1 MAENVNALILPIG
14 ADVTQ
19 FQKSINDVKDRI
31 KELSSTIKATPF
43 NLVTQGQRDEL
54 AGLINTLDRLN
65 NSVQQTSAQ
74 FDKSVGSTKG
84 ARTALTSL
92 SLVAQDA
99 PFGFIAIQNNLP
111 AVISSFGELSKSA
124 GGLKGALSQIGS
136 ALVGPAG
143 LFLAFS
149 AVTGA
154 VTFAIQKYGSLGAA
168 FDALTGNTNEFT
180 EAIRKADKSLSEYN
194 KNARNNIELRN
205 DAIGSVEDEII
216 KVNTLAD
223 VLRSSTSSERQKQGA
238 LAELK
243 KANDEYF
250 GKLNAQKIDIDL
262 LNESIGKYT
271 ESLIKN
277 KVAQNLAS
285 EAAGVFTE
293 FLKQNQLAV
302 DITQQINKLSE
313 QYPNLTKRVKDY
325 FDAQER
331 IVKQGGTGFGPTG
344 EVKRFIELNDQLKA
358 VNVNVKST
366 ANAYG
371 TLKTQADAAF
381 KAASEFLDLGKNG
394 NGVGIKAKDILK
406 LDTQELDAAFNLK
419 DIKSRINE
427 YGNILLNVNN
437 TEKQRSNALKE
448 LIAINPAF
456 ANTLSLNKS
465 RLEEN
470 KLAIEDNIR
479 SLNVLIQQRE
489 FDKRATEV
497 NNQFLKEQ
505 EKQRERNIQAEE
517 KEADAIISLAM
528 ANDKLTSSGKQVFL
542 TNGEFFKQIADGV
555 EVIEM
560 LKKALNLE
568 DAYNKALENLVN
580 FGEFQRKEIDKIVKD
595 LRFLQ
600 EPLEG
605 LFTTFFDGASA
616 DWKSFADDVIK
627 QIKRVTAALLAK
639 SLIQGL
645 ANIFAPGAGSLISGG
660 LKGISDAGLLDFLG
674 SGGVKNPSFGGV
686 SGGPLQMAGAVNLSL
701 RGSDLVGSINRT
713 NATINRVG

>member
-54 AGLINTLDRLN
+54 AGLIDTLDKLN
-65 NSVQQTSAQ
+65 TSVAKTSSTFGQ
-74 FDKSVGSTKG
+74 SEGPTKG

-92 SLVAQDA
+92 SLIAQDL

-111 AVISSFGELSKSA
+111 AVIQSFGQLSAAS
-124 GGLKGALSQIGS
+124 GGLKAALGQIGS

-149 AVTGA
+149 VVTAGI
-154 VTFAIQKYGSLGAA
+154 TFAVQKYGSLSNAITA
-168 FDALTGNTNEFT
+168 IVSDNEDLAKT
-180 EAIRKADKSLSEYN
+180 IA
-194 KNARNNIELRN
+194 
-205 DAIGSVEDEII
+205 
-216 KVNTLAD
+216 KVNKEYESYNNSLD
-223 VLRSSTSSERQKQGA
+223 NL
-238 LAELK
+238 ELSVRK
-243 KANDEYF
+243 
-250 GKLNAQKIDIDL
+250 
-262 LNESIGKYT
+262 
-271 ESLIKN
+271 
-277 KVAQNLAS
+277 S
-285 EAAGVFTE
+285 EAADAGKIETIKILTETVTNLENSELKRSTALNNLKSIDKDYYGSFTTSAEDSEKLRKATDKLTESIIRQAKIKGLEGRITEITTALLDVEDAQAQIAPAFTE
-293 FLKQNQLAV
+293 SANKVEKSLAKAGQFGQLTIQDV
-302 DITQQINKLSE
+302 GEVINLDNITTQLSKGDAAIEKETNKL
-313 QYPNLTKRVKDY
+313 QKTKERLQAELDGIINIGKDVG
-325 FDAQER
+325 D
-331 IVKQGGTGFGPTG
+331 
-344 EVKRFIELNDQLKA
+344 
-358 VNVNVKST
+358 
-366 ANAYG
+366 
-371 TLKTQADAAF
+371 
-381 KAASEFLDLGKNG
+381 GK
-394 NGVGIKAKDILK
+394 VKDILK

-419 DIKSRINE
+419 DIKSRVNE

-542 TNGEFFKQIADGV
+542 TNGEFFKQIAAGV

-580 FGEFQRKEIDKIVKD
+580 FAEFQRKEIDKIVKD

-674 SGGVKNPSFGGV
+674 TGGVKSPSFGGI